1 MHGGHLIK
9 SWSRTQAIVALSS
22 GEAELYGMVKASA
35 ELLGAMSAM
44 HDFGNELQGHV
55 LGDSSAALGI
65 VKRQILGKTR
75 HIDTNFLWVQEKQ
88 ATKQIAYEKTAG
100 NTNPADLLTKAL
112 TGDRIK
118 DLCARN
124 EL

>member
-44 HDFGNELQGHV
+44 RDFGNELKGHV

-65 VKRQILGKTR
+65 VSRQCLGETS
-75 HIDTNFLWVQEKQ
+75 H
-88 ATKQIAYEKTAG
+88 
-100 NTNPADLLTKAL
+100 
-112 TGDRIK
+112 
-118 DLCARN
+118 
-124 EL
+124 